1 MAYKI
6 RGSAPFGRQTL
17 NETGSIRVVCR
28 RTAVAGVAAQLFN
41 CISCIAGG
49 LTAVGGGALKSS
61 IGLGGA
67 LAGTGALLVVS
78 ALLLARLRLS
88 EGSAT

>member
-1 MAYKI
+1 M
-6 RGSAPFGRQTL
+6 SPDCCDWCGRST
-17 NETGSIRVVCR
+17 V
-28 RTAVAGVAAQLFN
+28 QLHFLQ
-41 CISCIAGG
+41 IAGG

-61 IGLGGA
+61 IGLGRA
-67 LAGTGALLVVS
+67 LAGTGALLFVS